1 MKKNTVRFYVTITIV
16 KIATKILKLLGRNA
30 THLPG
35 WMANKLCPDF
45 LGHLEKPERL
55 VYITGTNGKTTVSN
69 LTAEVL
75 KDNGY
80 DYINNA
86 SGSNVSEGVVSAL
99 LSKSSFFGKS
109 RCKLAVLEV
118 DERYSPLIYPY
129 MPPDYLL
136 CTNLFRDSYKRNAHT
151 EFISGVLNSQIPKHT
166 TLMLNGEDL
175 ISNHLAMGN
184 ERRYFGIHCPD
195 GHSSSDNI
203 IKDIVACPNCGALL
217 KYDYIRYN
225 HIGRAHCPNCDFGSP
240 EMDYSVEKIDYE
252 NQRCLIKLPG
262 GTYDFKLIGS
272 NVTDIYN
279 MIAAIALLSEL
290 GLEVSQIQKSFEK
303 IKVVESRYYSE
314 KVHGK
319 ELVLSLAKG
328 QNPIACS
335 RICDFIRHETGTKA
349 IVCMMDD
356 CYDAKESS
364 ENIAWIFD
372 IDFEFFNDASVKQIV
387 LTGVRNADY
396 HLRLLM
402 AGIPEEKIVL
412 CEKEEDAASYVDY
425 AAVDKIYI
433 LYDLYPVR
441 YENAKKVYQDLKNR
455 LEERGEEA

>member
-1 MKKNTVRFYVTITIV
+1 M
-16 KIATKILKLLGRNA
+16 
-30 THLPG
+30 
-35 WMANKLCPDF
+35 
-45 LGHLEKPERL
+45 E
-55 VYITGTNGKTTVSN
+55 
-69 LTAEVL
+69 
-75 KDNGY
+75 
-80 DYINNA
+80 
-86 SGSNVSEGVVSAL
+86 
-99 LSKSSFFGKS
+99 
-109 RCKLAVLEV
+109 
-118 DERYSPLIYPY
+118 
-129 MPPDYLL
+129 
-136 CTNLFRDSYKRNAHT
+136 
-151 EFISGVLNSQIPKHT
+151 
-166 TLMLNGEDL
+166 
-175 ISNHLAMGN
+175 N
-184 ERRYFGIHCPD
+184 ERRYFGINCPD

-240 EMDYSVEKIDYE
+240 ELDYSVEKIDYE
-252 NQRCLIKLPG
+252 NQRCLIKMPG
-262 GTYDFKLIGS
+262 GTCEFKLIGS

-279 MIAAIALLSEL
+279 MLAAIALLSEL

-314 KVHGK
+314 NVHGK
-319 ELVLSLAKG
+319 ELVISLAKG

-349 IVCMMDD
+349 VVCMMDD

-372 IDFEFFNDASVKQIV
+372 IDFEFLNDASVKQIV

-412 CEKEEDAASYVDY
+412 CDKEEDAASYVDY

-433 LYDLYPVR
+433 LHDIYSVQ